1 MEKYYEFVKVDYVP
15 KFYKRMKNQKIL
27 EDFLATGMDVC
38 ELKLER
44 LPKTCAANLRE
55 TAKRYSLPVDAAQRN
70 GKVFLIRREI

>member
-1 MEKYYEFVKVDYVP
+1 MGTHYEFVKVDYVP
-15 KFYKRMKNQKIL
+15 KFYKKVKNQKIL
-27 EDFLATGMDVC
+27 EDFLETGLTVC
-38 ELKLER
+38 ELKMER